1 MLKRVYLGV
10 SWLAIFSIVVL
21 AVLISVG
28 RMLSPAVQGYLPM
41 IQDKAT
47 EALGQKVTIKSIDV
61 SWHGI
66 APALRLHDVS
76 VRNASDDGN
85 VIFVKKIN
93 VRPDVFKLLFEQ
105 QPYPSLISFSG
116 ARFPLHLLEDK
127 RLIVPGLELLENAS
141 ADKSEETDIEELMGR
156 LSGVS
161 LELVNSR
168 IDWRS
173 ELTNSDFI
181 FTRIHAHLA
190 VDEDLLLVEADVG
203 LPERLGERLR
213 LNARIEGPLW
223 IPSGWD
229 ASIYAHAKGLHFSA
243 LSRES
248 LLRVAE
254 MKDGHGDMEAWLDWG
269 QQGLKDFRGNFKLHD
284 LSWAHAKGQDDY
296 RLDRTSGRFMFRRQA
311 SGWTLDLSRFEL
323 ERDGYRWPS
332 SSVSLRVT
340 SNEQVSRY
348 QLDADYLD
356 LGQITEFISSRVELK
371 DDQRL
376 WVERL
381 KPRGALRDIALNVLL
396 EDKALD
402 QLIASGQFLDVGWEP
417 YKKIPGINGLDGQ
430 FSLDEDDGSFLLV
443 TEDALVDYPWLF
455 KDKLTVRNLRGEFD
469 WSRQDKKISLRGRT
483 IKVSNED
490 IRGEG
495 QFDLELGDGPGQMD
509 MQFAFFDGNGKQVAR
524 YLPAGILRPKTYD
537 WLVMALQ
544 DGFVPEGQ
552 LLFKGKFRDFP
563 FTNGEGIFITRF
575 TARDVLLKYGKGW
588 PTIEGLSGEVE
599 FRNNSMNIVA
609 DGGRIYD
616 SRIDGG
622 EVSIKDLFA
631 ARLLIDARA
640 TGPMANVFSF
650 LSDSPLGVGKEA
662 ILNDLESRGN
672 SKLTLG
678 IDIPLSKKLEQG
690 VRVNGQLDV
699 AGSSIRFKQ
708 QDLLFKDLTG
718 QLKFTEQSAHAD
730 DVTASFDRVPVNVN
744 ASTQTDGRIKVLVEG
759 VLPATS
765 IVRHLEPHIQKRF
778 SGESLW
784 VASLTIPPMGKGG
797 HGYPHLSLQSD
808 LVGTSSTLPFPL
820 YKEQGVAWP
829 VQVGMYL
836 GRDELQQVSIDLRN
850 RLSTQVELAASGGAA
865 INRADIR
872 FGSARAAL
880 PKQGIQIR
888 GIVDRINVDDWVD
901 LFSEPGNTRK
911 AQSDGAL
918 DQLNK
923 LALHANTLVFGGR
936 EYNNFK
942 INALKKQEVWSA
954 LIDSPWVLGTVS
966 GSVEDF
972 SNRPLKLELDY
983 LDLDHSDLTR
993 QGQEPL
999 KPEDFP
1005 AVTMQVGQLKFAGR
1019 EFSKVNLS
1027 TRQLRNGLRIHALS
1041 FDADGVS
1048 ARVNGDW
1055 RSVGSN
1061 KEQTT
1066 KLTYNLQFT
1075 DLGKASKFIGWESG
1089 LEKGDGSLIG
1099 SASWDGGPAD
1109 FSYANNLQGRV
1120 DVDLKKGVITGV
1132 DAGAGKILGL
1142 FNLDMLGSRLRLD
1155 FSDLP
1160 EEGFGYKTWTA
1171 EVRVNGSKLTSRDMV
1186 LDGSA
1191 GKLRLDGVAD
1201 MANREMDVK
1210 LDVMPDLYAGVPI
1223 AGAIVAGPA
1232 AGAAL
1237 YVLGKLPG
1245 VSQALEEGGK
1255 IEYKLTGA
1263 WEEPTVE
1270 RLTVI
1275 TEQEEDESLF

>member
-10 SWLAIFSIVVL
+10 SWLTIFTIVVL

-76 VRNASDDGN
+76 VRNASDDAN
-85 VIFVKKIN
+85 VIFVKNIN
-93 VRPDVFKLLFEQ
+93 VRPDVFKLIFEQ

-127 RLIVPGLELLENAS
+127 RLIVPGLEILENAS
-141 ADKSEETDIEELMGR
+141 VDKTEEADLEELMGR

-161 LELVNSR
+161 IELVNSR

-173 ELTNSDFI
+173 ELTNADFI
-181 FTRIHAHLA
+181 FTRIHARLA
-190 VDEDLLLVEADVG
+190 VDEDLMLIEADVG
-203 LPERLGERLR
+203 LPDRLGERLR

-223 IPSGWD
+223 LPSGWE
-229 ASIYAHAKGLHFSA
+229 ARVYAQAAGLHFSA

-254 MKDGHGDMEAWLDWG
+254 MKDGHGDMEVWLDWG
-269 QQGLKDFRGNFKLHD
+269 QQGLEDFRGNFKLHD

-296 RLDRTSGRFMFRRQA
+296 RLDKTSGRFLFRRQA

-323 ERDGYRWPS
+323 ERNGYRWPS
-332 SSVSLRVT
+332 SSVSLRMT
-340 SNEQVSRY
+340 SDERVSRY
-348 QLDADYLD
+348 QLDADYLN
-356 LGQITEFISSRVELK
+356 LGQITEFISSRAELK
-371 DDQRL
+371 DEQRL

-381 KPRGALRDIALNVLL
+381 KPRGALRDIAVNVLL
-396 EDKALD
+396 EDKALE
-402 QLIASGQFLDVGWEP
+402 QLVASGEFLDVGWEP

-430 FSLDEDDGSFLLV
+430 FSLDEDDGSFLLA

-455 KDKLTVRNLRGEFD
+455 KDNLSVRNLRGEFD
-469 WSRQDKKISLRGRT
+469 WSRQGKKISLRGRT

-495 QFDLELGDGPGQMD
+495 QFDLELGGGPGQMD
-509 MQFAFFDGNGKQVAR
+509 MQFAFFDGNGKQIAR

-552 LLFKGKFRDFP
+552 LLFKGNFRDFP
-563 FTNGEGIFITRF
+563 FRNGEGVFITRF

-588 PTIEGLSGEVE
+588 PAIEGLSGEVE

-609 DGGRIYD
+609 NGGRIYD
-616 SRIDGG
+616 SRIEGG

-640 TGPMANVFSF
+640 RGPMANVFSF
-650 LSDSPLGVGKEA
+650 LSDSPLGVGKEQ
-662 ILNDLESRGN
+662 ILNDLEARGN

-678 IDIPLSKKLEQG
+678 IDIPLSNKLAPE
-690 VRVNGQLDV
+690 VHVNGHLDM
-699 AGSSIRFKQ
+699 AGGSIRFKK
-708 QDLLFKDLTG
+708 QDLLFNDLAG
-718 QLKFTEQSAHAD
+718 QLKFTEKSAHAD
-730 DVTASFDRVPVNVN
+730 DLTASFDRVPVNVN
-744 ASTQTDGRIKVLVEG
+744 AHTQTDGHINVLVEG

-765 IVRHLEPHIQKRF
+765 IVRYLEPHIQKHF
-778 SGESLW
+778 AGESLW
-784 VASLTIPPMGKGG
+784 LASLTIPPMGKAG

-808 LVGTSSTLPFPL
+808 LVGTSSTLPSPL
-820 YKEQGVAWP
+820 FKEQEVAWP
-829 VQVGMYL
+829 IQVGLYL
-836 GRDELQQVSIDLRN
+836 GRDELQQVSIDLKN

-865 INRADIR
+865 IKRADIR
-872 FGSARAAL
+872 LGSARAAL
-880 PKQGIQIR
+880 PQQGIQIR
-888 GIVDRINVDDWVD
+888 GNVDRINVDQWID
-901 LFSEPGNTRK
+901 LFSEPGNARK
-911 AQSDGAL
+911 AQSDGAMG
-918 DQLNK
+918 QLNK

-936 EYNNFK
+936 EYNSFK
-942 INALKKQEVWSA
+942 INALKKQEIWSA

-966 GSVEDF
+966 GSVQDF
-972 SNRPLKLELDY
+972 ANRPLKLELDY

-993 QGQEPL
+993 QRQESL
-999 KPEDFP
+999 QPEEFP
-1005 AVTMQVGQLKFAGR
+1005 AVTMQVGRLKFAGR

-1027 TRQLRNGLRIHALS
+1027 TRKLRNGLRIHALS
-1041 FDADGVS
+1041 FDADGVN
-1048 ARVNGDW
+1048 ARINGDW

-1061 KEQTT
+1061 KKQTT
-1066 KLTYNLQFT
+1066 QLTYNLQLS

-1142 FNLDMLGSRLRLD
+1142 FNLDMLGSRLQLD

-1171 EVRVNGSKLTSRDMV
+1171 EVRVNGSKLTSRDME

-1191 GKLRLDGVAD
+1191 GKLRLDGIAD
-1201 MANREMDVK
+1201 MENREMDVK

-1237 YVLGKLPG
+1237 YLLGKLPG

-1255 IEYKLTGA
+1255 IEYQLTGP
-1263 WEEPTVE
+1263 WEEPKVE